1 MTPQQETSMAFIG
14 TIDQEKILEKNR
26 VPDTDNII
34 QIHSINSN
42 IMKNHYDLYLS
53 LMRKSSPVSRK
64 IREMIAVVVSSI
76 NKCAY

>member
-1 MTPQQETSMAFIG
+1 MAFIG